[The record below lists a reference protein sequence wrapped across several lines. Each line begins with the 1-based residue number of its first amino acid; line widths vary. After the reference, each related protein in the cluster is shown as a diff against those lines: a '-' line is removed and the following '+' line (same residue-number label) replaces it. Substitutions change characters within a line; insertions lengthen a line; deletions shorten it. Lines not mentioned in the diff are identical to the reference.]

1 MQEMIVSKSA
11 PMKDDYTYDDY
22 LAIDDDNRYE
32 IIEGELVLTPS
43 PTIIHQH
50 IAAKIETVIRNF
62 VEQSNLGMVMGAPLD
77 VVLDKNVVLQPDVL
91 FVSRERYHIIT
102 AACLKGG
109 PDLVVEV
116 ISSSSGVRDRIKK
129 SRIYRHYGV
138 KEYWLVD
145 PGAGTVEVLSEGDR
159 GWYLA
164 GAYDEEEILTSS
176 LLPGLQVKLKE
187 IFTLPEGLVLE

>member
-11 PMKDDYTYDDY
+11 PTKDDYTYDDY

-43 PTIIHQH
+43 PGIIHQH

>member
-1 MQEMIVSKSA
+1 MREMIVSKSA
-11 PMKDDYTYDDY
+11 PAKDDYTYDDY

>member
-1 MQEMIVSKSA
+1 VREMIVSKSA
-11 PMKDDYTYDDY
+11 PAKDDYTYDDY

-62 VEQSNLGMVMGAPLD
+62 VEQSNLGMVVGAPLD

>member
-11 PMKDDYTYDDY
+11 PTKDDYTYDDY